1 MKTCALLTAT
11 AQSGVLLAGSP
22 RQHRHVDFGRVDR
35 RIALHD
41 YVQMRWDS
49 LPMLI
54 RLATVPE
61 K

>member
-1 MKTCALLTAT
+1 LTAT

-41 YVQMRWDS
+41 YVQVRWDS
-49 LPMLI
+49 LPMLV